1 MKIKERIMKIRRIV
15 TFSIFFIAIGAVYS
29 SVPEYS
35 GPITINSTSTSL
47 DISFPLSSVQTVDV
61 GFYSSPE
68 DGAIE
73 YTTEN
78 PVNLVLDEL
87 KGTATT
93 TIYVKYSG
101 YISSPVKL
109 LLKADGRLSNEAAQD
124 YVDWVAYSSDFTTG
138 SYNSYSEDVLITLE
152 PPAEDKLLVDSIPVV
167 ISTIR
172 KQGAFKASEYSGS
185 LILTIENA
193 G

>member
-1 MKIKERIMKIRRIV
+1 MKIRRIV
-15 TFSIFFIAIGAVYS
+15 TFSLFFIAIGAVYS

-78 PVNLVLDEL
+78 PVNLVLDER

-124 YVDWVAYSSDFTTG
+124 YVDWGVFVSNPYVLIG
-138 SYNSYSEDVLITLE
+138 YNNSYEVKDLINLNPPENEDPLSG
-152 PPAEDKLLVDSIPVV
+152 SIPLE
-167 ISTIR
+167 IFTYQ
-172 KQGAFKASEYSGS
+172 KTDGFKASEYYGS
-185 LILTIENA
+185 LILTIEEA